1 MEQPIRKG
9 MLLVISGPSGA
20 GKGTLAKR
28 LLADD
33 PTFKFSVSATTRGP
47 RYDEVDGVHY
57 HFLTEDEFQDRLDAG
72 DFLE

>member
-33 PTFKFSVSATTRGP
+33 PTFKFSVSAMTRW
-47 RYDEVDGVHY
+47 
-57 HFLTEDEFQDRLDAG
+57 TACTITS
-72 DFLE
+72 